1 MALAFNEEQRSLK
14 DTAREF
20 AKNQSPIE
28 AFRHLRD
35 SNMHDGNM
43 HDKKNSL
50 GFSPDVWN
58 AMIELGWSGM
68 IFPEAYGGFDFGC
81 MGLAACMEEL
91 GRTLVASPL
100 LSSVVL
106 AGSTILHA
114 GTESQKETLL
124 PQIVSGEKRLAL
136 AMDEG
141 FHHQPASIACTAI
154 HDGQTYVLNGIK
166 TRVIEGNN
174 ADLYVIAARTAGTTG
189 STQGIS
195 LFLVDASTD
204 GLTVEQVSLVDSRSY
219 ARLTLDNVCI
229 PDSHLLGELNNGFTA
244 LDKAMDSGRAC
255 LAAEMFGGMQEIFE
269 RTTQYLKERKQ
280 FGVLIGSFQALQHRV
295 AHMYTEIEM
304 CKSIL
309 MLALDALE
317 KDAANA
323 PQLISA
329 AKAKISDTYEL
340 ISNEATQ
347 MHGGIGVT
355 DELDIGL
362 FLKRARVSAELLGS
376 ARFHYD
382 RYAMLEGF

>member
-1 MALAFNEEQRSLK
+1 MTLAFNEEQRTLK

-28 AFRHLRD
+28 SFRLLR
-35 SNMHDGNM
+35 NGTPAE
-43 HDKKNSL
+43 
-50 GFSPDVWN
+50 GFSADTWQ
-58 AMIELGWSGM
+58 AMIELGWTGM

-81 MGLAACMEEL
+81 MGLAGCMEEL

-106 AGSTILHA
+106 AGSAILYA
-114 GTESQKETLL
+114 GSEGQKQSLL
-124 PQIVSGEKRLAL
+124 PQIVAGEKRVAL
-136 AMDEG
+136 ACDEG
-141 FHHQPASIACTAI
+141 FHHQPANIATTAV
-154 HDGQTYVLNGIK
+154 HEGGTFVLNGNK
-166 TRVIEGNN
+166 MRVIDGIS
-174 ADLYVIAARTAGTTG
+174 ADLFIVAARTTG
-189 STQGIS
+189 KPGDTQGIS
-195 LFLVDASTD
+195 LFLLDASTP
-204 GLTVEQVSLVDSRSY
+204 GVSIEKTSLVDSRNY
-219 ARLTLDNVCI
+219 ARLSFNDVCI
-229 PDSHLLGELNNGFTA
+229 PASHLLGELDNGFAA
-244 LDKAMDSGRAC
+244 LDKALDLGRIC

-269 RTTQYLKERKQ
+269 RTIQYLKERKQ
-280 FGVLIGSFQALQHRV
+280 FGVLIGTFQALQHRA

-309 MLALDALE
+309 MLALDTADRNAA
-317 KDAANA
+317 DAA
-323 PQLISA
+323 PLISA

-376 ARFHYD
+376 ARFHYS
-382 RYAMLEGF
+382 RYATLEGF

>member
-14 DTAREF
+14 DTARDF
-20 AKNQSPIE
+20 ARNQSPVE
-28 AFRHLRD
+28 AFRALRD
-35 SNMHDGNM
+35 DPAMN
-43 HDKKNSL
+43 

-81 MGLAACMEEL
+81 MGLAGCYEEF

-100 LSSVVL
+100 LSSIVL
-106 AGSTILHA
+106 AGSAVLYA
-114 GTESQKETLL
+114 GSEEQKTSLL
-124 PQIVSGEKRLAL
+124 PQVVSGEKRLAL
-136 AMDEG
+136 AVDEG
-141 FHHQPASIACTAI
+141 FHHQPANLACSATPEGNTFI
-154 HDGQTYVLNGIK
+154 LNGNK
-166 TRVIEGNN
+166 TMVIDGVN
-174 ADLYVIAARTAGTTG
+174 ADLFVIAARTAGQPGDTH
-189 STQGIS
+189 GIS
-195 LFLVDASTD
+195 LFLLDASTP
-204 GLTVEQVSLVDSRSY
+204 GVTVNGVSLVDRRNY
-219 ARLTLDNVCI
+219 AQLSLNNACI
-229 PDSHLLGELNNGFTA
+229 PASHLLGELHQGFAA
-244 LDKAMDSGRAC
+244 LDKALDRGRAC
-255 LAAEMFGGMQEIFE
+255 LTAEMFGGMQEIFE

-280 FGVLIGSFQALQHRV
+280 FGVLIGTFQALQHRA

-317 KDAANA
+317 KDADNA

-340 ISNEATQ
+340 VSNEATQ

-362 FLKRARVSAELLGS
+362 FLKRARISAALLGS

-382 RYAMLEGF
+382 RYATLEGF

>member
-1 MALAFNEEQRSLK
+1 MTLAFNEEQRTLK

-35 SNMHDGNM
+35 STAPE
-43 HDKKNSL
+43 
-50 GFSPDVWN
+50 GFSADIWQ

-68 IFPEAYGGFDFGC
+68 IFPEAYGGFEFGY
-81 MGLAACMEEL
+81 MGLAGCMEEL

-106 AGSTILHA
+106 SGSTILLA
-114 GTESQKETLL
+114 GSEEQKQSLL
-124 PQIVSGEKRLAL
+124 SQIVGGEKRIAL
-136 AMDEG
+136 ACDEG
-141 FHHQPASIACTAI
+141 FHHNPTAI
-154 HDGQTYVLNGIK
+154 T
-166 TRVIEGNN
+166 TTAVIEGNTFLLN
-174 ADLYVIAARTAGTTG
+174 GNKARVIDGLGADLYIVSARTAGKAG
-189 STQGIS
+189 DAEGIS
-195 LFLVDASTD
+195 LLLLDASTP
-204 GLTVEQVSLVDSRSY
+204 GISVEKTSLVDSRNY
-219 ARLTLDNVCI
+219 ARLSFNNVCI
-229 PDSHLLGELNNGFTA
+229 PTSHLLGEMHNGFSA
-244 LDKAMDSGRAC
+244 LDKALDRGRIC

-269 RTTQYLKERKQ
+269 RTVQYLKERKQ
-280 FGVLIGSFQALQHRV
+280 FGVLIGTFQALQHRA

-317 KDAANA
+317 QNTDNA
-323 PQLISA
+323 SQLISA
-329 AKAKISDTYEL
+329 AKAKISETYEL
-340 ISNEATQ
+340 VSNEATQ

-376 ARFHYD
+376 AQFHYN
-382 RYAMLEGF
+382 RYATLENF